1 MDLDSWAKI
10 VTDDVE
16 MQTSTNAHSEFLYP
30 ELQKFKNYAVE
41 MITGTLIVN
50 NNQPR
55 LLGRIFNI
63 LTGIFILTQTSQN
76 PTIDNERFLAAVMT
90 Y

>member
-1 MDLDSWAKI
+1 MTAD
-10 VTDDVE
+10 VVE
-16 MQTSTNAHSEFLYP
+16 MQTSTITHSEFLYP

-63 LTGIFILTQTSQN
+63 LTGTFILTQTSQN